1 MGKIRLCIQNSFI
14 QEVFATSSTIL
25 KSYEYIHNLVKQKYR
40 SELLGILPQE
50 NIDRID
56 ISLSHSLAKRS
67 VILV

>member
-1 MGKIRLCIQNSFI
+1 MGKIRLCIQNFFI

-25 KSYEYIHNLVKQKYR
+25 KNYEYIHNLVKQKYR

-56 ISLSHSLAKRS
+56 MSLSHSLAERS